1 MLHLTLDGFG
11 GLRSRYDD
19 IRLVQELLEEVP
31 ARLGLQPVM
40 PPMLM
45 PYYNGVEP
53 DDCGISGFVFLA
65 GGHFTVH
72 TFSFREVYYADLVSR
87 DVFEPEQAGLLLK
100 RALPSETTHLAAV
113 GRARTAQ
120 HKDAAVHPEEDF
132 GPHLMINIEG
142 YSGPKTMDGLFEL
155 FDNLPERIDMTPIMR
170 PYVMPSVM
178 ADGSRVISAMT
189 MIAESHIALHYFAA
203 TGRAFFDIFSCKF
216 FDVDA
221 VLGELKAAF
230 PGESHETR
238 LIARGRGYTAYRT
251 ERSAEY
257 DRTRAWLPSR
267 PGRKA

>member
-1 MLHLTLDGFG
+1 
-11 GLRSRYDD
+11 
-19 IRLVQELLEEVP
+19 
-31 ARLGLQPVM
+31 
-40 PPMLM
+40 
-45 PYYNGVEP
+45 
-53 DDCGISGFVFLA
+53 
-65 GGHFTVH
+65 
-72 TFSFREVYYADLVSR
+72 
-87 DVFEPEQAGLLLK
+87 
-100 RALPSETTHLAAV
+100 
-113 GRARTAQ
+113 
-120 HKDAAVHPEEDF
+120 
-132 GPHLMINIEG
+132 
-142 YSGPKTMDGLFEL
+142 
-155 FDNLPERIDMTPIMR
+155 MTPIMR

-189 MIAESHIALHYFAA
+189 MIAESHIALHYFEA

-238 LIARGRGYTAYRT
+238 LIARGRCYTAYRT